1 MIRCSFAFV
10 LTLFLALLPWS
21 AAAHAQPQDY
31 LTLKRRIWDR
41 WEQVMNQYPAG
52 PQRQAAFEQYVNQPL
67 ARLDPDRINDFRNV
81 CQDAGVSYDEKLF
94 SAGSPPWSKSFK
106 KGGDLD
112 TQAPDLRAYYRMRRA
127 AKARGLQ
134 VTDNGNSFSIG
145 SHETTVHMPPSR
157 FNGPTSQ
164 AAYERAMAADQEA
177 AEYIAQGGSTTIPTA
192 KGPVTLRRNVLRTP
206 MAEAGDYLKKA
217 HEARDFLEGPNV
229 GRQQV
234 IESMNFS
241 NKAVYKTEQSL
252 RKAGINPGMA
262 IHRKTSAE
270 LDTMLGNRKGAEA
283 VAFARKQNENAFR
296 QLDRMLVKSAKA
308 TARDIADLRGRII
321 AAEKAG
327 DTAKA
332 VALRQ
337 QLVNTRNLINRTASQ
352 TGRREIVRKVF
363 QEGDDAANA
372 GSKGARYLKKLSEKF
387 GKMSPA
393 LKKLGGIL
401 LKGFSAAARA
411 AELHALY
418 KEYEAAEQREAEW
431 AQKIGRDPSTGGI
444 AKEFV
449 FGALGFHRAKEA
461 ADQAMARQG
470 KDANPSDWEYIRT
483 FVAVYADQNI
493 EAVGP
498 LGNDPTV
505 KLEEYMRAHPEFARK
520 YGVVL
525 EDDAMADATPPTPP
539 ETAKTKPDAPNPPAA
554 PTPPPMV
561 AASLPPDKGAD
572 AKEKKDNAPDPPP
585 MVRASLENKDDNEK
599 KPDKKSTGQEP
610 DAKTSDPGSGKP
622 SQARTTGPK
631 TRSGPTQPAGFKAN
645 RPYTVTG
652 MALETEQRKCRV
664 GAKTYKTF
672 EGIVDG
678 SGMSVT
684 VNQDGRSYILSGESA
699 RLVLE
704 KQRFIERLAYCGY
717 VTTGRY
723 AGFGPGITQ
732 AAPAKPQPKINWNVW
747 KTRNNPSKKYKCIN
761 SLCKDC
767 SMWTHIGAPL
777 YDKCRNCLEQNRQKL
792 LSCGG
797 P

>member
-1 MIRCSFAFV
+1 MIRCA
-10 LTLFLALLPWS
+10 LTLFLALLLWPAS
-21 AAAHAQPQDY
+21 ALAQPQDY

-41 WEQVMNQYPAG
+41 WEQVMDQYPAG
-52 PQRQAAFEQYVNQPL
+52 PQRQDAFEQYVNQPL

-81 CQDAGVSYDEKLF
+81 CQDAGVSYDEHLF

-127 AKARGLQ
+127 AEARGLR

-145 SHETTVHMPPSR
+145 THEATVHMPPSR
-157 FNGPTSQ
+157 YNGPTSQ

-192 KGPVTLRRNVLRTP
+192 KGRVTLRRNVLRTP

-270 LDTMLGNRKGAEA
+270 LDAMLGNRKGAEA
-283 VAFARKQNENAFR
+283 VAFARKQNETAFR

-308 TARDIADLRGRII
+308 TARDIADLKGRII

-352 TGRREIVRKVF
+352 AGRKEIVRKVF
-363 QEGDDAANA
+363 QEGDDAAGA

-418 KEYEAAEQREAEW
+418 KEFEAAEQREAEW
-431 AQKIGRDPSTGGI
+431 ARKIGRDPSTGGI

-449 FGALGFHRAKEA
+449 FGALGFHRAKET
-461 ADQAMARQG
+461 ADQALARQG
-470 KDANPSDWEYIRT
+470 KDADPSDWEYIKT
-483 FVAVYADQNI
+483 FVAVYADQNMV
-493 EAVGP
+493 VGP

-505 KLEEYMRAHPEFARK
+505 ELAEYMHTHPVFARK
-520 YGVVL
+520 YGVVV
-525 EDDAMADATPPTPP
+525 EDDASADAAPPVPP
-539 ETAKTKPDAPNPPAA
+539 EAATTKPDAPGPPAA
-554 PTPPPMV
+554 PAPPPMV
-561 AASLPPDKGAD
+561 AASLPPDKDAD
-572 AKEKKDNAPDPPP
+572 AREQKDDAPAPPP
-585 MVRASLENKDDNEK
+585 MVRASLEGKSDEGEK
-599 KPDKKSTGQEP
+599 KSDKESTARKP
-610 DAKTSDPGSGKP
+610 DARTADSGSGKP
-622 SQARTTGPK
+622 SQARATGPK
-631 TRSGPTQPAGFKAN
+631 TRTGPVQSAGFKAN

-652 MALETEQRKCRV
+652 MALETEQRRCRM
-664 GAKTYKTF
+664 GANAYTTI
-672 EGIVDG
+672 EGVVDG
-678 SGMSVT
+678 SAMAVT
-684 VNQDGRSYILSGESA
+684 VSQDGRSYILSGEAA

-704 KQRFIERLAYCGY
+704 KQRFIQRVAYCGY
-717 VTTGRY
+717 VTTPRY
-723 AGFGPGITQ
+723 ADFGPGVTQ
-732 AAPAKPQPKINWNVW
+732 AAPAEAQPKTNWNAW
-747 KTRNNPSKKYKCIN
+747 KTRNNPSKKFKCIR

-767 SMWTHIGAPL
+767 ALWTHAGAPL
-777 YDKCRNCLEQNRQKL
+777 YDTCRNCLERNRKKL